1 MKKLLLLAGILVVGA
16 TSFAEGVQEKQ
27 YVQQDGEV
35 YSTTLRVSAEVVKNL
50 TLETDE
56 VKFGKVAP
64 GMTDLKPKENGKII
78 IGGEAGARVRVGLY
92 ESGKDGALVGRDGTS
107 LKAGGGI
114 TETLS
119 YYPKFGNNGEKTVIL
134 ENGEKEITVGGT
146 LNVPEKAPA
155 GNYSRDLV
163 VKARYT
169 NFGN

>member
-16 TSFAEGVQEKQ
+16 ASFSIPEDGVW
-27 YVQQDGEV
+27 VSQDGEV

-78 IGGEAGARVRVGLY
+78 IEGEAGARVRVGLY
-92 ESGKDGALVGRDGTS
+92 EGGEDGTLVGKDGTS

-119 YYPKFGNNGEKTVIL
+119 YYPKFGNNGEKTVML
-134 ENGEKEITVGGT
+134 EKGKKEITVGGT

-163 VKARYT
+163 VKAKYT
-169 NFGN
+169 SFSDK